1 MSRSAQNSSYRLRR
15 CRAVTTSLRL
25 VRRSRCSR
33 NFFDT
38 PSTVI
43 AGPPFA
49 RALTAPRSRPARPCG
64 SRSSR
69 APARRRTPRRGSRAG
84 RPRATAGR
92 TALPG
97 PVGDEGDRVDDRAGV
112 EQQVERDA
120 DQVVHIPEP
129 GVEDRQHQPDAQA
142 ERGQQHQQHRQQ
154 HDRPGDVA
162 DREEDR
168 EQQGQLDAGLGDHRD
183 RAAGDRDVRREVDLA
198 QQRPGAD
205 QRGHAAGG
213 DGEEEVPHHQ
223 RGEQV
228 DRERVQPA
236 VAGDRRPEPDEEA
249 EHERV
254 DAECGQRVEQRPGPA
269 EGAAA
274 VLALQLALR
283 EVPDEPAVLPQLRSS
298 VGHRR
303 CASLLCR
310 AAPGG
315 GRRRIRRAYL
325 THSVIKGSAVRIA
338 LDATPLLGVRTGVGR
353 YVEHLLGALAGSGG
367 DELVATAFTLR
378 GARGLPAVVP
388 AGVAVRHRLV
398 PARALRALWA
408 RTELPPAEW
417 LAGRADVVHGTN
429 FVLPPVRHAAGVLT
443 VHDLSYLR
451 TPETVS
457 AASLRY
463 RELVPRSLRRA
474 AVVCTPSA
482 AVADEVRAEYRLPP
496 DRVVVTPLGVDE
508 SWLAAEPPPA
518 GWLADRGLPE
528 RYLLFVGSLGP
539 RKGLP
544 ALLAGYRELRAADS
558 GVPPLVLAGPPGEG
572 PALRAVVAGAA
583 CLAFPSVYEGFGLP
597 PLEALACGTPVVAS
611 DLPVTREVLD
621 GQAALVP
628 AGDAAA
634 LAAALAGAL
643 AGDGGPAARA
653 ARRAHAAA
661 FTWTRC
667 AEATR
672 AAYRAAVTAGGRARR
687 RSPRAAR

>member
-1 MSRSAQNSSYRLRR
+1 
-15 CRAVTTSLRL
+15 
-25 VRRSRCSR
+25 
-33 NFFDT
+33 
-38 PSTVI
+38 
-43 AGPPFA
+43 
-49 RALTAPRSRPARPCG
+49 
-64 SRSSR
+64 
-69 APARRRTPRRGSRAG
+69 
-84 RPRATAGR
+84 
-92 TALPG
+92 
-97 PVGDEGDRVDDRAGV
+97 
-112 EQQVERDA
+112 
-120 DQVVHIPEP
+120 
-129 GVEDRQHQPDAQA
+129 
-142 ERGQQHQQHRQQ
+142 
-154 HDRPGDVA
+154 
-162 DREEDR
+162 
-168 EQQGQLDAGLGDHRD
+168 
-183 RAAGDRDVRREVDLA
+183 
-198 QQRPGAD
+198 
-205 QRGHAAGG
+205 
-213 DGEEEVPHHQ
+213 
-223 RGEQV
+223 
-228 DRERVQPA
+228 
-236 VAGDRRPEPDEEA
+236 
-249 EHERV
+249 
-254 DAECGQRVEQRPGPA
+254 
-269 EGAAA
+269 
-274 VLALQLALR
+274 
-283 EVPDEPAVLPQLRSS
+283 
-298 VGHRR
+298 
-303 CASLLCR
+303 
-310 AAPGG
+310 
-315 GRRRIRRAYL
+315 L

-388 AGVAVRHRLV
+388 AGVAVRHRPV

-558 GVPPLVLAGPPGEG
+558 GVPPLVLAGPPGWGPAVATAGLPPGSVLTPGYLEA